1 MADDEQDPKDF
12 EELLRRMM
20 SGGQVDPEAL
30 REALSGMGGVS
41 FDPSMMS
48 ALMSQLQGAF
58 GGDPWQSAERQA
70 LHIANREGQGITESA
85 RTSLVDAFSLADLWL
100 SEATTL
106 SALGSAPT
114 AMTRGE
120 WVSKTLP
127 VWKEI
132 ASPVSTSIADALTG
146 ALEGQVP
153 PEMQSMVQGA
163 GQLMRGLGGSLFAAQ
178 FGQVLGRLSLEVVSG
193 GDVGIPVLPAGTAAV
208 IPQNIAAFGEGL
220 EVPEDQIALYLAVR
234 ELAYARLYR
243 HAKWLHL
250 HLLSQITDFARGV
263 TVDVDALEDVASR
276 LDPTNPEELRAAI
289 EAGELLPAQTEAQR
303 EALTRLE
310 NLIATIDG
318 WVDVV
323 TEQAIARLPDGPR
336 LAEAARRRRAVGG
349 PAEDALGALVGLKLR
364 PRRLRE
370 ASAMWQAVTDAVGI
384 AGRDSLWDYPDLMPQ
399 SSDID
404 DPAALIDRLQSV
416 ARGEAPAVDE
426 FDEALERLLAGDDF
440 TTDSDEK
447 ESDEKESV
455 EGESGGTA
463 SQLGT
468 SDAPTSDAAGTENPE
483 HGADD
488 RPEGDR
494 PV

>member
-1 MADDEQDPKDF
+1 MADDDRDPSDF
-12 EELLRRMM
+12 EEMLRRMM

-30 REALSGMGGVS
+30 RDALSGMGGMS
-41 FDPSMMS
+41 MDPSQMS
-48 ALMSQLQGAF
+48 AFMSQMQGMFA
-58 GGDPWQSAERQA
+58 GDPWQSARQQA
-70 LHIANREGQGITESA
+70 LHIANRDGLGIAGGA
-85 RTSLVDAFSLADLWL
+85 RTSLVDAFGLANLWL
-100 SEATTL
+100 GEATTISEL
-106 SALGSAPT
+106 ASAPQ

-120 WVSKTLP
+120 WVEATLP

-132 ASPVSTSIADALTG
+132 ADPVSTSIADALTD
-146 ALEGQVP
+146 ALETQVP
-153 PEMQSMVQGA
+153 PEMQSMVHGA

-208 IPQNIAAFGEGL
+208 IPQNIADFGEGL
-220 EVPEDQIALYLAVR
+220 EIPEDQITLYLAVR

-250 HLLSQITDFARGV
+250 HVLSQITDFARGV
-263 TVDVDALEDVASR
+263 TVDIEALEGLASR
-276 LDPTNPEELRAAI
+276 LDPTDPEELRAAI
-289 EAGELLPAQTEAQR
+289 EGGALLPQQTDSQR
-303 EALTRLE
+303 EALARLE

-323 TEQAIARLPDGPR
+323 TEEATSRLPEGAR

-370 ASAMWQAVTDAVGI
+370 ASAMWRAVTDAVGI
-384 AGRDSLWDYPDLMPQ
+384 AARDALWDYPDIMPLA
-399 SSDID
+399 SDID
-404 DPAALIDRLQSV
+404 DPSSLIARLEALQ
-416 ARGEAPAVDE
+416 RGETPEADE
-426 FDEALERLLAGDDF
+426 LDEALARLLDGEDF
-440 TTDSDEK
+440 D
-447 ESDEKESV
+447 
-455 EGESGGTA
+455 G
-463 SQLGT
+463 
-468 SDAPTSDAAGTENPE
+468 
-483 HGADD
+483 D

>member
-1 MADDEQDPKDF
+1 MAQDDQDPSDF
-12 EELLRRMM
+12 EEMLRRMM

-30 REALSGMGGVS
+30 RDALSNMGGPGGMQ
-41 FDPSMMS
+41 FDPAQM
-48 ALMSQLQGAF
+48 AGFMSQMQGMF
-58 GGDPWQSAERQA
+58 GGDPWQNAERQA
-70 LHIANREGQGITESA
+70 LHIANRDGLGITDGS
-85 RTSLVDAFSLADLWL
+85 RSSLVEAFGLANLWL
-100 SEATTL
+100 SESTTISEL
-106 SALGSAPT
+106 ASAPQ

-120 WVSKTLP
+120 WVERTLP

-132 ASPVSTSIADALTG
+132 AAPVSTSIADALTG
-146 ALEGQVP
+146 ALETQVP
-153 PEMQSMVQGA
+153 EEMQGMVQGA

-220 EVPEDQIALYLAVR
+220 EIPEDQIALYLAVR

-250 HLLSQITDFARGV
+250 HVLSQITDFARGV
-263 TVDVDALEDVASR
+263 TVDIDALEDVASR
-276 LDPTNPEELRAAI
+276 LDPSNPEELRAAI
-289 EAGELLPAQTEAQR
+289 EGGALLPAQSEAQR

-323 TEQAIARLPDGPR
+323 TEQAIARLPDGAR
-336 LAEAARRRRAVGG
+336 LGEAARRRRAVGG

-370 ASAMWQAVTDAVGI
+370 ASAMWRAVTDAVGI
-384 AGRDSLWDYPDLMPQ
+384 AARDALWDYPDIMPQ

-404 DPAALIDRLQSV
+404 DPTALIARLEAMQ
-416 ARGEAPAVDE
+416 RGEAPAADE
-426 FDEALERLLAGDDF
+426 LDEALARLLDGEDFSDDGPGRGDAGD
-440 TTDSDEK
+440 
-447 ESDEKESV
+447 
-455 EGESGGTA
+455 SGG
-463 SQLGT
+463 
-468 SDAPTSDAAGTENPE
+468 E
-483 HGADD
+483 